1 MSENYS
7 VLVKDA
13 DKNTPRINAFLNV
26 GFEKYQ
32 LPDNMVLMVDKDA
45 PDEIKNAAL
54 DAGNGDYNAF
64 QIALGIA
71 DE

>member
-1 MSENYS
+1 MNENYS

-32 LPDNMVLMVDKDA
+32 LPDNMVLMVAEDA

-64 QIALGIA
+64 QIALGIT

>member
-45 PDEIKNAAL
+45 PDEVKNAAL

-64 QIALGIA
+64 QIALGITN
-71 DE
+71 E

>member
-1 MSENYS
+1 MSESYS
-7 VLVKDA
+7 VLIRDA
-13 DKNTPRINAFLNV
+13 DKNTSRINAFLKI
-26 GFEKYQ
+26 GFDKYQ

-54 DAGNGDYNAF
+54 DAGNGDFNAF
-64 QIALGIA
+64 QITLGI

>member
-7 VLVKDA
+7 ILVRDA

-54 DAGNGDYNAF
+54 DAGNGDYNAL
-64 QIALGIA
+64 QIALGI
-71 DE
+71 DG

>member
-1 MSENYS
+1 MNENYS
-7 VLVKDA
+7 VLIRDA
-13 DKNTPRINAFLNV
+13 DKNTSDINDFLEI

-71 DE
+71 EE

>member
-32 LPDNMVLMVDKDA
+32 LPDNMVLMVAEDA

-64 QIALGIA
+64 QIALGIT

>member
-32 LPDNMVLMVDKDA
+32 LPDNMVLMVAEDA
-45 PDEIKNAAL
+45 PEDIKNAAL
-54 DAGNGDYNAF
+54 DAGNGDYDAL
-64 QIALGIA
+64 QTALGI
-71 DE
+71 EEE

>member
-7 VLVKDA
+7 VLVKNA

-32 LPDNMVLMVDKDA
+32 LPDNMVLMVDKAA

-64 QIALGIA
+64 QIALGIT

>member
-7 VLVKDA
+7 ILVRDA

-32 LPDNMVLMVDKDA
+32 LPDNMVLMVDKKA

-64 QIALGIA
+64 QIALGIT

>member
-7 VLVKDA
+7 VLVKNA

-64 QIALGIA
+64 QIALGIT

>member
-7 VLVKDA
+7 ILVRDA
-13 DKNTPRINAFLNV
+13 DKNTSDINSFLKI

-54 DAGNGDYNAF
+54 DAGNGDYNAL
-64 QIALGIA
+64 QIALGI
-71 DE
+71 DG

>member
-7 VLVKDA
+7 ILIRDA
-13 DKNTPRINAFLNV
+13 DKNTSDINDFLEI

-54 DAGNGDYNAF
+54 DAGSGDYNAF
-64 QIALGIA
+64 QIALGI

>member
-7 VLVKDA
+7 ILVKDA
-13 DKNTPRINAFLNV
+13 DKNASDINDYKKI
-26 GFEKYQ
+26 GFEEYQ
-32 LPDNMVLMVDKDA
+32 LPDNMVLMVAEDA
-45 PDEIKNAAL
+45 PEEIKNAAL

>member
-45 PDEIKNAAL
+45 PDEVKNAAL

-64 QIALGIA
+64 QIALGIT

>member
-32 LPDNMVLMVDKDA
+32 LPDNMVLMVAEDA

-64 QIALGIA
+64 QIALGIT
-71 DE
+71 EE

>member
-64 QIALGIA
+64 QIALGIT